1 MKRKLF
7 NNLGYKLLAI
17 VLAVVL
23 WIVVVNISDSAVT
36 VQIEDIPVEQLNGE
50 IFDDLDKIYEVSSGD
65 TVDIIVKGRRSVV
78 SELDADDFIATADLS
93 TMSVTGAV
101 QIFVKPK
108 SAVVE
113 KDITLTVVD
122 NTMTLILESK
132 ASTQFPIKIKTM
144 GATRDGYAVAN
155 TYASPNI
162 VTVEGPESSV
172 AKVTDVE
179 VLVDVANKSDTFV
192 QTATVYLYDA
202 YGEKIENS
210 KLAVSVETVDVTVNV
225 YPTKEVPVTV
235 TTVGKPAD
243 GYTVSE
249 IIYQPQTVEIVG
261 MQEDLD
267 KVEEIIAKSISV
279 AGLSEDVQTTIN
291 LTEDLPDGITIP
303 QSGAEVV
310 VTITIEKL
318 EEKVFKP
325 LISDIELTN
334 KNDNYKYL
342 VSLSDDFSV
351 KIAGLSSGLEELSLS
366 DLGLSVDCSE
376 LKLGD
381 NQEVTL
387 TYEDIEGI
395 EYTITGTVSVSISGK

>member
-1 MKRKLF
+1 MFK
-7 NNLGYKLLAI
+7 
-17 VLAVVL
+17 
-23 WIVVVNISDSAVT
+23 
-36 VQIEDIPVEQLNGE
+36 Q
-50 IFDDLDKIYEVSSGD
+50 
-65 TVDIIVKGRRSVV
+65 
-78 SELDADDFIATADLS
+78 
-93 TMSVTGAV
+93 
-101 QIFVKPK
+101 
-108 SAVVE
+108 
-113 KDITLTVVD
+113 
-122 NTMTLILESK
+122 
-132 ASTQFPIKIKTM
+132 
-144 GATRDGYAVAN
+144 
-155 TYASPNI
+155 
-162 VTVEGPESSV
+162 
-172 AKVTDVE
+172 
-179 VLVDVANKSDTFV
+179 
-192 QTATVYLYDA
+192 
-202 YGEKIENS
+202 
-210 KLAVSVETVDVTVNV
+210 
-225 YPTKEVPVTV
+225 
-235 TTVGKPAD
+235 
-243 GYTVSE
+243 
-249 IIYQPQTVEIVG
+249 
-261 MQEDLD
+261 DLD